1 MRLGEPVA
9 PGVGDLDAEGAGDH
23 VEREPEVPSRDAA
36 VGRRVD
42 GQLGDDLAGRIH
54 GQAPGTQLGCPEA
67 PGLVGAAWRG
77 GELHAEVADGGG
89 RFGGSLIHVTQR
101 GRSCV
106 PWNVTLC
113 VRTVTVRWLSGAV
126 GAVPTV
132 GTGRAPRA
140 SRTVPRERCGM
151 TAVEAGAG
159 RLKEEADEPGWE
171 VDPDDEWGV
180 AVITTVGRQL
190 KLRREA
196 AGLRAAEFGRI
207 VGYGEDMVYKIEG
220 GKRIPRQEFLDKA
233 DEVLNAGGLI
243 AAAWEDVK
251 KVRYPKKVRALG
263 KLEAAAVEIA
273 VYQSNSIN
281 GLLQTPEHARA
292 VIGAAQPPYSP
303 DDVERMVAA
312 RIARR
317 TVFERDPAPA
327 LSFVL
332 EEGVMRRPIGGT
344 MVWRQQLERLLEV
357 GRLHNVVLQV
367 MPTNCETH
375 SGTDGTIELLKFADG
390 TAVGRAD
397 GEFNGRPTTDPKQLR
412 ILELQYG
419 TIRAQALSPRESLAF
434 IEHLL
439 GET

>member
-1 MRLGEPVA
+1 
-9 PGVGDLDAEGAGDH
+9 
-23 VEREPEVPSRDAA
+23 
-36 VGRRVD
+36 
-42 GQLGDDLAGRIH
+42 
-54 GQAPGTQLGCPEA
+54 
-67 PGLVGAAWRG
+67 
-77 GELHAEVADGGG
+77 
-89 RFGGSLIHVTQR
+89 
-101 GRSCV
+101 
-106 PWNVTLC
+106 
-113 VRTVTVRWLSGAV
+113 
-126 GAVPTV
+126 
-132 GTGRAPRA
+132 
-140 SRTVPRERCGM
+140 M
-151 TAVEAGAG
+151 TAVEAEAG

-243 AAAWEDVK
+243 SAAWEDVK

-263 KLEAAAVEIA
+263 KLEARAVEIA

-292 VIGAAQPPYSP
+292 VIGVAQPPYSP

-332 EEGVMRRPIGGT
+332 EEGSCGGPSEAQWCG
-344 MVWRQQLERLLEV
+344 VSSSNACWRW
-357 GRLHNVVLQV
+357 GG
-367 MPTNCETH
+367 C
-375 SGTDGTIELLKFADG
+375 
-390 TAVGRAD
+390 
-397 GEFNGRPTTDPKQLR
+397 TT
-412 ILELQYG
+412 
-419 TIRAQALSPRESLAF
+419 
-434 IEHLL
+434 
-439 GET
+439 